1 MIQSF
6 LISPFGEGSS
16 RRLLPSPKPPLSGL
30 LTAAPLSLICGPDAA
45 AVAELAATRLE
56 SGPDSAYE
64 LDEDFVGTPAQLV
77 EQMQA
82 FVELGVD
89 YFMLDYGGF
98 PRLTT
103 VELLI
108 DEVLPALNC

>member
-1 MIQSF
+1 MN
-6 LISPFGEGSS
+6 
-16 RRLLPSPKPPLSGL
+16 
-30 LTAAPLSLICGPDAA
+30 
-45 AVAELAATRLE
+45 
-56 SGPDSAYE
+56 
-64 LDEDFVGTPAQLV
+64 LDEDFVGTPARVGRADAALCR
-77 EQMQA
+77 A
-82 FVELGVD
+82 GRR